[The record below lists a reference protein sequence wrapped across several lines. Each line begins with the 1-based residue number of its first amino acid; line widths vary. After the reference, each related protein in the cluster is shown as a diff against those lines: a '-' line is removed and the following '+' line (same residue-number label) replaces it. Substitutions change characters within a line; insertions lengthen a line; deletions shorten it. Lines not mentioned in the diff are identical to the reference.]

1 LPGAVRDRISL
12 ISDLH
17 LEATRP
23 DLDALFFAWL
33 TEHGAHSRA
42 IYILGDLF
50 ESWIGDDD
58 DSAWI
63 ACISARLADVRDRG
77 TELFFQAGN
86 RDFLLGRAF
95 ASRCGM
101 QLLAEEVVV
110 DFYDHQYLLVHGDQL
125 CTDDEKYQAFRQ
137 QTRSSV
143 WQASF
148 MQQPLSARKQFAEQ
162 ARLASKQH
170 QRDIGQSSITDV
182 NQNTLMA
189 LMHKHTVS
197 RLLHG
202 HTHRPA
208 IHPLSQGERLVLGD
222 WGPKPSWIDVS
233 PTSLVLHA
241 RGETHSLEN

>member
-1 LPGAVRDRISL
+1 LPSAVRDRISL

-17 LEATRP
+17 LDPTRP

-33 TEHGAHSRA
+33 AEHGARSRA
-42 IYILGDLF
+42 VYILGDLF

-58 DSAWI
+58 ESAWI
-63 ACISARLADVRDRG
+63 TSIAAALADVRDRG

-110 DFYDHQYLLVHGDQL
+110 DFYGHRYLLVHGDQL
-125 CTDDEKYQAFRQ
+125 CTDDETYQVFRQ
-137 QTRSSV
+137 QTRSSD

-148 MQQPLSARKQFAEQ
+148 LQQPLSARKQFAEQ
-162 ARLASKQH
+162 ARLASKRH
-170 QRDIGQSSITDV
+170 QREIGQSFITDV
-182 NQNTLMA
+182 NQNALIGLMR
-189 LMHKHTVS
+189 KHAVA

-208 IHPLSQGERLVLGD
+208 IHPLSEGERLVLGD
-222 WGPKPSWIDVS
+222 WGPVPSWIDIS
-233 PTSLVLHA
+233 PTALVLHA
-241 RGETHSLEN
+241 RGERHRLEN